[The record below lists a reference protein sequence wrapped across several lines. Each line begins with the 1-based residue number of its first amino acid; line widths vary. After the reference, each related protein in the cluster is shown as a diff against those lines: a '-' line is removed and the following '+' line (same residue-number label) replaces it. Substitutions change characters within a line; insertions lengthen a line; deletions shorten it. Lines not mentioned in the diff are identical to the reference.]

1 MISSSIFKA
10 YDIRGIVGRTLDAD
24 TAQRIGRAFGSEARA
39 RGGDAV
45 AVARDGRLSGPELAG
60 ALTRG
65 IRAAG
70 VDVFNLGQ
78 VPTPVAYFATHEP
91 LEGRS
96 VNSCVVVTGSHNPPE
111 YNGFKMA
118 LRERIEQEDF
128 SAGRGSYIQH
138 DIVDAYIERIRR
150 DIRLARPLK
159 LAVDCGN
166 GIAGAVAPRLF
177 RALGCE
183 VRELF
188 CEVDGRFPNHHPD
201 PAQPEN
207 LRDVIQTLAESEAQL
222 GFAFD
227 GDGDRLGVV
236 TKDGRIIAPD
246 RQLMLFAR
254 DVLAHYPGAPVVY
267 DVKCTRAL
275 APWIRAHGGVAL
287 MWKTGH
293 SLIKAKLRETG
304 APLAGEM
311 SGHLFF
317 RDRWYGFDDAL
328 YTAARLLEIV
338 CRADD
343 PGAALNALPD
353 ALATPELHWKLSEGE
368 NFAIIERLQ
377 QEGHF
382 EGAEDIFMI
391 DGLRAEYS
399 DGFGLARASN
409 TTPAIVFRFEADNA
423 AALARI
429 QRDFRRAILAFK
441 ADAQLPF

>member
-78 VPTPVAYFATHEP
+78 VPTPVADFATHEP

-111 YNGFKMA
+111 YNGFNMVLRGAAMYGERIQA

-138 DIVDAYIERIRR
+138 
-150 DIRLARPLK
+150 
-159 LAVDCGN
+159 
-166 GIAGAVAPRLF
+166 
-177 RALGCE
+177 
-183 VRELF
+183 

-236 TKDGRIIAPD
+236 T
-246 RQLMLFAR
+246 
-254 DVLAHYPGAPVVY
+254 
-267 DVKCTRAL
+267 
-275 APWIRAHGGVAL
+275 
-287 MWKTGH
+287 
-293 SLIKAKLRETG
+293 
-304 APLAGEM
+304 
-311 SGHLFF
+311 
-317 RDRWYGFDDAL
+317 
-328 YTAARLLEIV
+328 
-338 CRADD
+338 
-343 PGAALNALPD
+343 
-353 ALATPELHWKLSEGE
+353 
-368 NFAIIERLQ
+368 
-377 QEGHF
+377 
-382 EGAEDIFMI
+382 
-391 DGLRAEYS
+391 
-399 DGFGLARASN
+399 
-409 TTPAIVFRFEADNA
+409 
-423 AALARI
+423 
-429 QRDFRRAILAFK
+429 
-441 ADAQLPF
+441 